1 MGESGGETEP
11 GDLQP
16 IPIPRLRKR
25 PSSPA
30 TPFSSPEEDHLR
42 PKTVLKSVN
51 RYYNGIDA
59 NSRSTDVFG
68 DALVNCNSFFSPY
81 KAQVPQYEENV
92 DSHQSYTTSVST
104 TPDSSLFYVPWSTS
118 GDDYKQLAGSQSNP
132 NRSQNEMNEFGSAAD
147 LYGLVSNIL
156 EEPDQSQSLFVEGNA
171 SSNLLRSIW
180 SSTTS
185 RYTEHLDHS
194 SESKKPVDASY
205 SQTVFNAKESIATSD
220 KQQYQ
225 QDNHLVSQ
233 QKINM
238 EDFLGFNDLDLSE
251 QWLFPSK
258 KEATDCS
265 PFQSTDTTKM
275 NFQEFPY
282 VKNCSKLQVG
292 LSVREPGTEMHVYS
306 RDGGDFKEVGNATN
320 PTSTDLFPFLHN
332 SRNTYINTSNRYM
345 EQLHGSKFRQNKFVN
360 FNMADGKSASDCV
373 PEVPVIEMDACTRVS
388 KGKQVQNG
396 FDELNIDQHALR
408 YCIKS
413 TSSLSDKQISKEI
426 GLGSDLGQ
434 KCTSEC
440 GRNPHTFCPIRS
452 DFEKAFEKQ
461 QHSNYDHFSQQS
473 EYVQPLN
480 ALPVSVYSGESYQ
493 NRQSWTKLATSGSET
508 STTASFGKSDS
519 STDLSNQTSPASKT
533 STHSYCPAPHQ
544 SSMSFSQNNAY
555 FQRSTGI
562 YNQDNHSKVSSSE
575 FTYNMERAQTGTHV
589 EGQNKA
595 SGDMYFESPIEKNC
609 QNGKQVNGFHGSS
622 SQQYAANKYPSY
634 QTKQQN
640 CHYDLNEDVK
650 KKDDEFS
657 QNTYRDL
664 LGAPSYYY
672 NNHNS
677 QQGAGDGNNVA
688 NYMTRSSAAFSSP
701 YMMGDFRRNHIS
713 QLGPLGVASG
723 NNLQFGHPVVSL
735 MDPSELFPY
744 EEFSH
749 LYPLFNDMFYGDAP
763 LYGFI
768 PPFGFPRPMKNRSG
782 PANEL
787 HIRLEECY
795 EQWRALEKERK
806 KTEAALARNYPGK
819 RVTSSNNTPIPR
831 LPSNPSRVDRLIVDQ
846 LREQA
851 RVVTLLGKM
860 ERLRSSPLHANI
872 STALD
877 RHLEAIHIT
886 QARRKDEIVNAANRQ
901 RQGAPRYQDDRDVLA
916 LAIAVKEMAIAT
928 RKARTAL
935 WCALQMTL
943 PKTPNANPD
952 DQGEVEREL
961 QDLVTNGD
969 KNYLNRSNYYSGEKN
984 EVAKTRID

>member
-1 MGESGGETEP
+1 MEG
-11 GDLQP
+11 
-16 IPIPRLRKR
+16 
-25 PSSPA
+25 
-30 TPFSSPEEDHLR
+30 
-42 PKTVLKSVN
+42 KTILKSVN
-51 RYYNGIDA
+51 RFYNGIDA

-81 KAQVPQYEENV
+81 KAQVSQYEENI
-92 DSHQSYTTSVST
+92 DSHQSNTSVST

-118 GDDYKQLAGSQSNP
+118 GDDYKQLVGLQP
-132 NRSQNEMNEFGSAAD
+132 NTHRSQNEMNEFGSAAD

-156 EEPDQSQSLFVEGNA
+156 EEPDQSQSLFVEGHA

-185 RYTEHLDHS
+185 RYAELLDHS
-194 SESKKPVDASY
+194 SESKKPVDPSY
-205 SQTVFNAKESIATSD
+205 SQPVFNAKESIPTSE
-220 KQQYQ
+220 KQHYQ

-238 EDFLGFNDLDLSE
+238 EDFLGLNDLDLGE
-251 QWLFPSK
+251 QWMFTAK

-265 PFQSTDTTKM
+265 AFQSTVTTKM
-275 NFQEFPY
+275 NFQECPY
-282 VKNCSKLQVG
+282 MKNYSKLQVG
-292 LSVREPGTEMHVYS
+292 LSMREPGTEIHMYG
-306 RDGGDFKEVGNATN
+306 RDGGEFKEVGTTSNL
-320 PTSTDLFPFLHN
+320 TSTELFPFLHN
-332 SRNTYINTSNRYM
+332 SRNTCFNNSNRYT
-345 EQLHGSKFRQNKFVN
+345 EQFHGSKFRQNKFVN
-360 FNMADGKSASDCV
+360 FNIADEKSPASDCI
-373 PEVPVIEMDACTRVS
+373 PELPAIEIDACTRVS
-388 KGKQVQNG
+388 KGKQPQKG
-396 FDELNIDQHALR
+396 FDELNIDQHALK

-413 TSSLSDKQISKEI
+413 SNLGEKQFSKEM
-426 GLGSDLGQ
+426 GLVSDLSQ

-461 QHSNYDHFSQQS
+461 QHSNYDFPQQS

-480 ALPVSVYSGESYQ
+480 SMPVSAYSGESYQ
-493 NRQSWTKLATSGSET
+493 NRQSWTKLATSGPET
-508 STTASFGKSDS
+508 TTTSFGKPDS
-519 STDLSNQTSPASKT
+519 STDLSIQTSPASKP
-533 STHSYCPAPHQ
+533 SSHSYCPASHQ
-544 SSMSFSQNNAY
+544 SSVPFSQNSVY
-555 FQRSTGI
+555 FQRPTGI
-562 YNQDNHSKVSSSE
+562 YNQDNHSKISSNE
-575 FTYNMERAQTGTHV
+575 FTYGMERVQSGTYI
-589 EGQNKA
+589 EGQNKT
-595 SGDMYFESPIEKNC
+595 SGDVYFESSIEKNC
-609 QNGKQVNGFHGSS
+609 QNGKQINGFHGSS
-622 SQQYAANKYPSY
+622 SQQYVANKYPSY

-640 CHYDLNEDVK
+640 YHYDLNEDIK
-650 KKDDEFS
+650 KNDEFTQS
-657 QNTYRDL
+657 MYRDF
-664 LGAPSYYY
+664 LGAQSGYY
-672 NNHNS
+672 NHNS
-677 QQGAGDGNNVA
+677 QNGTGDSNSIP
-688 NYMTRSSAAFSSP
+688 NYMTRSSAAFSNP
-701 YMMGDFRRNHIS
+701 YMMGDCRRNHIS
-713 QLGPLGVASG
+713 QIGPLGVASG
-723 NNLQFGHPVVSL
+723 TNIQFGHPVVSL
-735 MDPSELFPY
+735 MDPSDLFPY

-749 LYPLFNDMFYGDAP
+749 LFPLFNDMFYGDAS
-763 LYGFI
+763 LHGFL
-768 PPFGFPRPMKNRSG
+768 PPFGFSKPMKNRSG

-795 EQWRALEKERK
+795 EQWRPLEKERK

-860 ERLRSSPLHANI
+860 ERLRSSPLHANV

-886 QARRKDEIVNAANRQ
+886 QARRKDEIVNVTNRQ

-916 LAIAVKEMAIAT
+916 LAIAVKEMASAT

-943 PKTPNANPD
+943 PKTPNVNPD

-969 KNYLNRSNYYSGEKN
+969 KIYQNRSNYYRGEKN
-984 EVAKTRID
+984 EVATIRID

>member
-1 MGESGGETEP
+1 ME
-11 GDLQP
+11 
-16 IPIPRLRKR
+16 
-25 PSSPA
+25 
-30 TPFSSPEEDHLR
+30 
-42 PKTVLKSVN
+42 PKTILKSVN
-51 RYYNGIDA
+51 RYYNGIEA
-59 NSRSTDVFG
+59 NNRSTDVFG

-81 KAQVPQYEENV
+81 KAQVSQYEENI

-118 GDDYKQLAGSQSNP
+118 GDDYKQLAGSQTNP

-156 EEPDQSQSLFVEGNA
+156 EEPDQSQSLFVEGNT

-185 RYTEHLDHS
+185 RYSEHLDHS

-205 SQTVFNAKESIATSD
+205 SQPVFNAKESLATND
-220 KQQYQ
+220 KHQYQ

-238 EDFLGFNDLDLSE
+238 EDFLGFDDLDLAE
-251 QWLFPSK
+251 QWVYPSK
-258 KEATDCS
+258 KETTDCS

-282 VKNCSKLQVG
+282 VKNCSKLQAG
-292 LSVREPGTEMHVYS
+292 LSVREPGTEIHMYG
-306 RDGGDFKEVGNATN
+306 RDGGDFKEVGTASNL
-320 PTSTDLFPFLHN
+320 TSTELFPFLHN
-332 SRNTYINTSNRYM
+332 SRNAYINTGNRYM
-345 EQLHGSKFRQNKFVN
+345 EQMHGSKFRQNKFVN
-360 FNMADGKSASDCV
+360 FNMADGKSSASDCI
-373 PEVPVIEMDACTRVS
+373 PELPVIEMDGCTRIS
-388 KGKQVQNG
+388 KTKQAQKG
-396 FDELNIDQHALR
+396 FDELNIDQHALK

-413 TSSLSDKQISKEI
+413 SSSLSDKQLSKEI

-493 NRQSWTKLATSGSET
+493 SRQSWTKSCTSGSET
-508 STTASFGKSDS
+508 TTTASFGKPDS
-519 STDLSNQTSPASKT
+519 SADLSNQTSPASKT
-533 STHSYCPAPHQ
+533 SSHSYCPTSHQ
-544 SSMSFSQNNAY
+544 SSMPFPQNNSAY

-562 YNQDNHSKVSSSE
+562 YNQDNHPKVSSSE
-575 FTYNMERAQTGTHV
+575 FPYNMERVQPGTHV

-622 SQQYAANKYPSY
+622 SSQQYVPNKYPSY
-634 QTKQQN
+634 QTKQIN
-640 CHYDLNEDVK
+640 CHYDLNEDMK

-657 QNTYRDL
+657 QNMYRDL
-664 LGAPSYYY
+664 LGAQSYYY

-677 QQGAGDGNNVA
+677 QQGAGDSNNVA

-723 NNLQFGHPVVSL
+723 TNLQFGHPVVSL

-877 RHLEAIHIT
+877 RHLEAIHVT

-916 LAIAVKEMAIAT
+916 LAIAVKEMAVAT

-952 DQGEVEREL
+952 DQVEAEREL
-961 QDLVTNGD
+961 HDLVTNGD
-969 KNYLNRSNYYSGEKN
+969 KNYQNRSNYYSGEKN

>member
-1 MGESGGETEP
+1 MEP
-11 GDLQP
+11 KA
-16 IPIPRLRKR
+16 I
-25 PSSPA
+25 
-30 TPFSSPEEDHLR
+30 
-42 PKTVLKSVN
+42 LKSVN

-59 NSRSTDVFG
+59 NGRATDVFS

-81 KAQVPQYEENV
+81 KAPVPQYEENI
-92 DSHQSYTTSVST
+92 DSHQSYTASVST

-118 GDDYKQLAGSQSNP
+118 GDDYKQLSGSQSNP
-132 NRSQNEMNEFGSAAD
+132 NRSQTEMSDFGSAAD

-156 EEPDQSQSLFVEGNA
+156 EEPDQSQSLFVEGNT

-194 SESKKPVDASY
+194 SESKKPVDTSY
-205 SQTVFNAKESIATSD
+205 SQPVFNAKESIATSD

-225 QDNHLVSQ
+225 QDSHLVSQ
-233 QKINM
+233 QKLNM
-238 EDFLGFNDLDLSE
+238 EDFLGFDDLDLTE
-251 QWLFPSK
+251 QWMFPSK

-292 LSVREPGTEMHVYS
+292 LSVSVREPGTDIHMYG
-306 RDGGDFKEVGNATN
+306 RDGGDFKEVGT
-320 PTSTDLFPFLHN
+320 PSSQTSTELFPFLHN
-332 SRNTYINTSNRYM
+332 SRNSYNSNSNNRYM
-345 EQLHGSKFRQNKFVN
+345 EQLHVSKFRQNKFVN
-360 FNMADGKSASDCV
+360 FNIADGKTSSDCI
-373 PEVPVIEMDACTRVS
+373 PELPVIEMDTCTRVS
-388 KGKQVQNG
+388 KGKQAQKG
-396 FDELNIDQHALR
+396 FDELNIDQHNLK
-408 YCIKS
+408 YCVKS
-413 TSSLSDKQISKEI
+413 SSGLSEKQLSKEM

-461 QHSNYDHFSQQS
+461 QHSNYDHFSQS

-508 STTASFGKSDS
+508 TTTTSFGKPDNSA
-519 STDLSNQTSPASKT
+519 DLGNQAAPVSKT
-533 STHSYCPAPHQ
+533 SSHSFCPSSHQ
-544 SSMSFSQNNAY
+544 SSMPFSQNSSAY

-562 YNQDNHSKVSSSE
+562 YSQDNHSKVSSSE
-575 FTYNMERAQTGTHV
+575 FTYNVERVQPGTHA
-589 EGQNKA
+589 EGQNKG

-622 SQQYAANKYPSY
+622 SSQQYVASKYPSY

-657 QNTYRDL
+657 QSMYRDL
-664 LGAPSYYY
+664 LGAQSYYY
-672 NNHNS
+672 NNHTS
-677 QQGAGDGNNVA
+677 QQGAGDSNSVA
-688 NYMTRSSAAFSSP
+688 NYMTRSSASFSSP
-701 YMMGDFRRNHIS
+701 YMMGDFRRNHNIS
-713 QLGPLGVASG
+713 QLGPRSVASG
-723 NNLQFGHPVVSL
+723 TNLQFGHPVVSL

-916 LAIAVKEMAIAT
+916 LAIAVKEMAVAT

-952 DQGEVEREL
+952 DQVEVEREL

-969 KNYLNRSNYYSGEKN
+969 KNYQNRSSYYSGEKN
-984 EVAKTRID
+984 EVVKTRVD

>member
-1 MGESGGETEP
+1 MS
-11 GDLQP
+11 
-16 IPIPRLRKR
+16 
-25 PSSPA
+25 
-30 TPFSSPEEDHLR
+30 
-42 PKTVLKSVN
+42 PKTILKSVN

-59 NSRSTDVFG
+59 NSRSTDAFS

-81 KAQVPQYEENV
+81 KAQIATYEESL
-92 DSHQSYTTSVST
+92 DSHQSYTGSVST

-118 GDDYKQLAGSQSNP
+118 GDDYKQFVGPQNNS
-132 NRSQNEMNEFGSAAD
+132 NRSQNEMNDFGSAAD

-156 EEPDQSQSLFVEGNA
+156 EEPDQSQSLFVEGNT

-185 RYTEHLDHS
+185 RFTEHLDHS

-205 SQTVFNAKESIATSD
+205 SQQVFNAKEPIATTD
-220 KQQYQ
+220 TQYQ
-225 QDNHLVSQ
+225 QDSHLVSQ

-238 EDFLGFNDLDLSE
+238 DDFLGFDDLDLTE
-251 QWLFPSK
+251 QWIFPSK
-258 KEATDCS
+258 KESTDCS
-265 PFQSTDTTKM
+265 PFQSTDNTKI

-282 VKNCSKLQVG
+282 VKNSSKLQVG
-292 LSVREPGTEMHVYS
+292 LAVSTRESGTDMHMYG
-306 RDGGDFKEVGNATN
+306 RDGGDFKEIGA
-320 PTSTDLFPFLHN
+320 PSSQPSTELFPFLHN
-332 SRNTYINTSNRYM
+332 SRNCYNNNNSSNRYM
-345 EQLHGSKFRQNKFVN
+345 EQLHGNKFRQNKFVN
-360 FNMADGKSASDCV
+360 FNIPDGKSSSDCT
-373 PEVPVIEMDACTRVS
+373 PEIPVIEMDTCARVS
-388 KGKQVQNG
+388 KGKQAQKG
-396 FDELNIDQHALR
+396 FDELSIDQHTLK
-408 YCIKS
+408 YCVKS
-413 TSSLSDKQISKEI
+413 SASVSEKQLSKEM
-426 GLGSDLGQ
+426 GLVGDLGQ
-434 KCTSEC
+434 KCVSEC
-440 GRNPHTFCPIRS
+440 GRNAHTFCPIRS

-480 ALPVSVYSGESYQ
+480 ALPVSVYSGDSYQ
-493 NRQSWTKLATSGSET
+493 NRQPWTKIATSNSET
-508 STTASFGKSDS
+508 TTTASFGKQDNSA
-519 STDLSNQTSPASKT
+519 DLSNQASPASKT
-533 STHSYCPAPHQ
+533 SHSFCPSSQQ
-544 SSMSFSQNNAY
+544 SSVHFPQNSNSY
-555 FQRSTGI
+555 FQRGTGL
-562 YNQDNHSKVSSSE
+562 YSQDSLSKVSGSE
-575 FTYNMERAQTGTHV
+575 FTYNMERVQPGTHL

-595 SGDMYFESPIEKNC
+595 SGDMYFESAVEKNC

-622 SQQYAANKYPSY
+622 SSQQYVAGKYPSY
-634 QTKQQN
+634 QCKQQN
-640 CHYDLNEDVK
+640 SHYDLNEDVK

-657 QNTYRDL
+657 QSMYRDL
-664 LGAPSYYY
+664 LGAQSYY

-677 QQGAGDGNNVA
+677 QQGGGDNNTMT
-688 NYMTRSSAAFSSP
+688 NYITRSPVSSFSNP
-701 YMMGDFRRNHIS
+701 YMMGDFRRNHNIS
-713 QLGPLGVASG
+713 QLGPRGVASG
-723 NNLQFGHPVVSL
+723 TNLQFGHPVSL

-744 EEFSH
+744 EDFSH
-749 LYPLFNDMFYGDAP
+749 LYPLFNDMFYGDPP

-943 PKTPNANPD
+943 PKTPNTNPE
-952 DQGEVEREL
+952 DQADVEREL
-961 QDLVTNGD
+961 QDLVTNGE
-969 KNYLNRSNYYSGEKN
+969 KNYQQKQLL
-984 EVAKTRID
+984 

>member
-1 MGESGGETEP
+1 MEP
-11 GDLQP
+11 KA
-16 IPIPRLRKR
+16 I
-25 PSSPA
+25 
-30 TPFSSPEEDHLR
+30 
-42 PKTVLKSVN
+42 LKSVN

-59 NSRSTDVFG
+59 NSRSTDVFS
-68 DALVNCNSFFSPY
+68 DSLVNCNSFFSPY
-81 KAQVPQYEENV
+81 KAHVPQYEENI
-92 DSHQSYTTSVST
+92 DSHQPYNASVST

-118 GDDYKQLAGSQSNP
+118 GDDYKQLAGSQNNP
-132 NRSQNEMNEFGSAAD
+132 NRSQTEMSDFGSAAD

-156 EEPDQSQSLFVEGNA
+156 EEPDQSQSLFVEGNT

-194 SESKKPVDASY
+194 SESKKPGDTSY
-205 SQTVFNAKESIATSD
+205 SQPVFNTKESIAASD
-220 KQQYQ
+220 KPQYQ
-225 QDNHLVSQ
+225 QDSHLVSQ

-238 EDFLGFNDLDLSE
+238 EDFLGFDDLDLTE
-251 QWLFPSK
+251 QWMFPSK
-258 KEATDCS
+258 KEATDCI
-265 PFQSTDTTKM
+265 PFQSTDGTKM

-292 LSVREPGTEMHVYS
+292 LPVSVREPGTDIHMYG
-306 RDGGDFKEVGNATN
+306 RDGGDFKEVGA
-320 PTSTDLFPFLHN
+320 PSSQTSTELFPFLHN
-332 SRNTYINTSNRYM
+332 SRNSYNSNTGNRYM
-345 EQLHGSKFRQNKFVN
+345 EQLHSSKFRQNKFVN
-360 FNMADGKSASDCV
+360 FNIADGKTSADCI
-373 PEVPVIEMDACTRVS
+373 PELPVIEMDNCTRVS
-388 KGKQVQNG
+388 KGKQTQKG
-396 FDELNIDQHALR
+396 FDELNIDQHTLK
-408 YCIKS
+408 YCVKS
-413 TSSLSDKQISKEI
+413 SGLSEKQLSKEL

-480 ALPVSVYSGESYQ
+480 SLPVSVYSGESYQ

-508 STTASFGKSDS
+508 TTTTSFGKPDNSSD
-519 STDLSNQTSPASKT
+519 LGNQASPASKT
-533 STHSYCPAPHQ
+533 SSHSFCPSSHQ
-544 SSMSFSQNNAY
+544 SSMPFSQNSNAY

-562 YNQDNHSKVSSSE
+562 YGQDNHPKVPSSE
-575 FTYNMERAQTGTHV
+575 FTYNVERVQPGTHI

-622 SQQYAANKYPSY
+622 SQQYVANKYPSY

-657 QNTYRDL
+657 QSMYRDL
-664 LGAPSYYY
+664 IGAQSYYY
-672 NNHNS
+672 NHNS
-677 QQGAGDGNNVA
+677 QQGAGDSNNVA
-688 NYMTRSSAAFSSP
+688 NYMTRSASFSSP
-701 YMMGDFRRNHIS
+701 YMMGDFRRNHNIS
-713 QLGPLGVASG
+713 QLGPRSVASG
-723 NNLQFGHPVVSL
+723 TNLQFGHPVVSL

-749 LYPLFNDMFYGDAP
+749 LYPLFNDMFYGDAS

-806 KTEAALARNYPGK
+806 K
-819 RVTSSNNTPIPR
+819 
-831 LPSNPSRVDRLIVDQ
+831 
-846 LREQA
+846 
-851 RVVTLLGKM
+851 VVTLLGKM

-916 LAIAVKEMAIAT
+916 LAIAVKEMAVAT

-952 DQGEVEREL
+952 DQVEVEREL

-969 KNYLNRSNYYSGEKN
+969 KNYQNRSNYYNSGEKN
-984 EVAKTRID
+984 EVVKTRVD